1 MKNTHTTDVFGVRFH
16 LNEVQ
21 EKGLP
26 KNLVLEEL
34 RSRLQ
39 KDLTYDSGK
48 ILGSMCACPHPFAS
62 KVFAQFSEKN
72 LGDPGLFPATAEVE
86 REAIEMIGSLFS
98 HPKAVGHIVSG
109 GTEANILA
117 IWAAR
122 NLFEMKRNEIIAPIS
137 AHSSIEK
144 AADLLNFKLVKVKLD
159 DNFRM
164 DLEEV
169 ERKTSDKTCV
179 IVGVA
184 GTTGLGVIDPIKELS
199 EIAQKEDIPL
209 HVDAAFGGFVIP
221 FLKELG
227 YEMPDFDFRLPGVA
241 SLTADPHKM
250 GLAPIPAGGILF
262 RETKMMKVVGKRVT
276 YLAGGE
282 IEQTTL
288 LGTRPGASG
297 LAVWA
302 LLKYLGRRGYRNVVK
317 RCMQLTVKLAEGIE
331 EIKGLSLPTRPVMN
345 IVGIKT
351 EDLPIELLAEE
362 LREKGWAIALFPG
375 YIRIVV
381 MPHIK
386 SSHVEAFLEDLENT
400 VKELEGRKGA

>member
-1 MKNTHTTDVFGVRFH
+1 M
-16 LNEVQ
+16 NELS
-21 EKGLP
+21 ENGLP
-26 KNLVLEEL
+26 KTSVLKKL
-34 RSRLQ
+34 RSRLR
-39 KDLTYDSGK
+39 KDLTYNSGK

-62 KVFAQFSEKN
+62 SVFAEFSEKN
-72 LGDPGLFPATAEVE
+72 LGDPGLFPETAEIE
-86 REAIEMIGSLFS
+86 REAIEIMGSLFS
-98 HPKAVGHIVSG
+98 HPRAVGHIVSG

-122 NLFEMKRNEIIAPIS
+122 NFLDKKRREILAPFS

-144 AADLLNFKLVKVKLD
+144 AADLLDFKLVKVKLD
-159 DNFRM
+159 SNFRM
-164 DLEEV
+164 DLKEV
-169 ERKTSDKTCV
+169 EKKMSDETCV

-184 GTTGLGVIDPIKELS
+184 GTTGLGVVDPIKELS
-199 EIAQKEDIPL
+199 EMAQANNIPL

-227 YEMPDFDFRLPGVA
+227 YNLPDFDFRLPGVS

-262 RETKMMKVVGKRVT
+262 REEKMMKAIAKRVS

-302 LLKYLGRRGYRNVVK
+302 LMKHLGREGYRNVVK
-317 RCMQLTVKLAEGIE
+317 NCMLLTMKLAEGIE
-331 EIKGLSLPTRPVMN
+331 EIEGLSLPTRPIINV
-345 IVGIKT
+345 VGIKT
-351 EDLPIELLAEE
+351 EDLRIELLAEE
-362 LREKGWAIALFPG
+362 LRKQGWAIALFPG

-381 MPHIK
+381 MPHLK
-386 SSHVEAFLEDLENT
+386 SVHIDAFLEDLNT
-400 VKELEGRKGA
+400 TVRKLSSRKGI

>member
-1 MKNTHTTDVFGVRFH
+1 
-16 LNEVQ
+16 LNELP

-34 RSRLQ
+34 RNRLQ
-39 KDLTYDSGK
+39 KDLTYNSGK
-48 ILGSMCACPHPFAS
+48 ILGSMCAYPHPFAS
-62 KVFAQFSEKN
+62 SVFAEFSEKN
-72 LGDPGLFPATAEVE
+72 LGDPGLFPETAEVE
-86 REAIEMIGSLFS
+86 REAIGMMGSLFS
-98 HPKAVGHIVSG
+98 HPEAVGHIVSG

-117 IWAAR
+117 MWAAR
-122 NLFEMKRNEIIAPIS
+122 NLFDKRRREIVAPVS

-144 AADLLNFKLVKVKLD
+144 AADLLNSKLVKVKLD
-159 DNFRM
+159 SNFRM
-164 DLEEV
+164 DLDEAK
-169 ERKTSDKTCV
+169 RKISNETCV

-199 EIAQKEDIPL
+199 EIAQTNSIPL

-227 YEMPDFDFRLPGVA
+227 YNLPDFDFRLPGVS

-262 RETKMMKVVGKRVT
+262 REEKNRKAIAKRVT

-282 IEQTTL
+282 IQQTTL

-302 LLKYLGRRGYRNVVK
+302 LMKHLGKEGYRNVVK
-317 RCMQLTVKLAEGIE
+317 RCMRLTMKLTEGIE
-331 EIKGLSLPTRPVMN
+331 EIEGLSLPTRPIIN

-351 EDLPIELLAEE
+351 DDLRIELLAEE
-362 LREKGWAIALFPG
+362 LRKQGWAIALFPG

-386 SSHVEAFLEDLENT
+386 SVHIEAFLKDLAST
-400 VKELEGRKGA
+400 VKKLRGRKGI